1 MTTVY
6 TASYD
11 SPLGV
16 IHLAGDKRGLV
27 GLWFKGQKYD
37 QDLPPGFSLVVNDQ
51 LDVFRQA
58 NRWLDIYFS
67 GREPDFTPALSMIGT
82 DFQLEVWRALLDI
95 PYGQLVSYR
104 EIAYQVGNPGALR
117 ATAHAISRNR
127 ISIIIPCHRVISSNY
142 KLTGY
147 AGGIERKRA
156 LLWLERSLD
165 LVDD

>member
-1 MTTVY
+1 MTTIY
-6 TASYD
+6 ATSYD
-11 SPLGV
+11 SPLGL
-16 IHLAGDKRGLV
+16 IHLAGDEQGLI
-27 GLWFKGQKYD
+27 GLWFNGQKYD
-37 QDLPPGFSLVVNDQ
+37 QDLPPGFVLTANDR
-51 LDVFRQA
+51 LEAFRQA
-58 NRWLDIYFS
+58 NRWLNIYFS

-104 EIAYQVGNPGALR
+104 EIAYRVGNPGALR

-127 ISIIIPCHRVISSNY
+127 ISIIIPCHRVIGSNG

-156 LLWLERSLD
+156 LLRLEHSLD
-165 LVDD
+165 FTDD

>member
-1 MTTVY
+1 MTTIY

-11 SPLGV
+11 SPLGL
-16 IHLAGDKRGLV
+16 IHLADDEQGLI
-27 GLWFKGQKYD
+27 GLWFNGQKYD
-37 QDLPPGFSLVVNDQ
+37 QGLPPGFVLTANDR
-51 LDVFRQA
+51 LEAFRQA

-95 PYGQLVSYR
+95 PYGQLASYR
-104 EIAYQVGNPGALR
+104 EIACRVGNPGALR

-156 LLWLERSLD
+156 LLRLEHSLD
-165 LVDD
+165 LIDD

>member
-1 MTTVY
+1 MTIYATG
-6 TASYD
+6 YD
-11 SPLGV
+11 SPLGL
-16 IHLAGDKRGLV
+16 IHLAGDEQGLI

-37 QDLPPGFSLVVNDQ
+37 QDLPPGFVLTANDR
-51 LDVFRQA
+51 LEAFRQA

-67 GREPDFTPALSMIGT
+67 GREPDFTPALSTIGT

-95 PYGQLVSYR
+95 PYGQLASYR
-104 EIAYQVGNPGALR
+104 EIACRVGNPGALR

-156 LLWLERSLD
+156 LLRLEHSLD
-165 LVDD
+165 LIDD

>member
-1 MTTVY
+1 MTTIY
-6 TASYD
+6 ATSYD
-11 SPLGV
+11 SPLGL
-16 IHLAGDKRGLV
+16 IHLAGDEQGLI
-27 GLWFKGQKYD
+27 GLWFNRQKYD

-95 PYGQLVSYR
+95 PYGQLASYR
-104 EIAYQVGNPGALR
+104 EIACRVGNPGALR

-127 ISIIIPCHRVISSNY
+127 ISIIIPCHRVVSSNY

-156 LLWLERSLD
+156 LLRLERSLD
-165 LVDD
+165 LIDD

>member
-1 MTTVY
+1 MTTIY
-6 TASYD
+6 TAGYD
-11 SPLGV
+11 SPLGL
-16 IHLAGDKRGLV
+16 IHLAGDEQGLI

-37 QDLPPGFSLVVNDQ
+37 QDLPPGFVLVANDR
-51 LDVFRQA
+51 LEAFRQA

-95 PYGQLVSYR
+95 PYGQLASYR
-104 EIAYQVGNPGALR
+104 EIACRVGNPGALR

-156 LLWLERSLD
+156 LLRLEHSLD
-165 LVDD
+165 FTDD

>member
-1 MTTVY
+1 MTTIY
-6 TASYD
+6 TTSYD
-11 SPLGV
+11 SPLGL
-16 IHLAGDKRGLV
+16 IHLAGDEQGLI

-51 LDVFRQA
+51 LDVFQQA

-67 GREPDFTPALSMIGT
+67 GREPGFTPALGMIGT
-82 DFQLEVWRALLDI
+82 DFQLEVWRVLLDI

-104 EIAYQVGNPGALR
+104 EIAYRVGNPGALR

-156 LLWLERSLD
+156 LLRLEHSLD
-165 LVDD
+165 LIDD

>member
-1 MTTVY
+1 MTTIY

-11 SPLGV
+11 SPLGL
-16 IHLAGDKRGLV
+16 IHLAGDEQGLI

-37 QDLPPGFSLVVNDQ
+37 QDLPPSFSLAVNDQ
-51 LDVFRQA
+51 LDVFQQT

-67 GREPDFTPALSMIGT
+67 GREPGFTPALSMIGT

-95 PYGQLVSYR
+95 PYGQLASYR
-104 EIAYQVGNPGALR
+104 EIACRVGNPGALR

-156 LLWLERSLD
+156 LLRLEHSLD
-165 LVDD
+165 FTDD

>member
-1 MTTVY
+1 MTTIY
-6 TASYD
+6 ATSYD
-11 SPLGV
+11 SSLGL
-16 IHLAGDKRGLV
+16 IHLAGDEQGLI

-37 QDLPPGFSLVVNDQ
+37 QDLPPGFVLTANDR
-51 LDVFRQA
+51 LEAFRQA

-95 PYGQLVSYR
+95 PYGQLASYR
-104 EIAYQVGNPGALR
+104 EIACRVGNPGALR

-156 LLWLERSLD
+156 LLRLEHSLD
-165 LVDD
+165 LIDD

>member
-1 MTTVY
+1 MTTIY

-11 SPLGV
+11 SPLGL
-16 IHLAGDKRGLV
+16 IHLAGDEQGLI

-37 QDLPPGFSLVVNDQ
+37 QDLPPGFVLTANDR
-51 LDVFRQA
+51 LEAFRQA

-67 GREPDFTPALSMIGT
+67 GREPDFTPALSTIGT

-95 PYGQLVSYR
+95 PYGQLASYR
-104 EIAYQVGNPGALR
+104 EIACRVDNPGALR

-156 LLWLERSLD
+156 LLRLEHSLD
-165 LVDD
+165 LIDD

>member
-16 IHLAGDKRGLV
+16 IHLAGDKRVLV

-58 NRWLDIYFS
+58 NRWSGIYFS
-67 GREPDFTPALSMIGT
+67 GREPGFTPALSMIGT
-82 DFQLEVWRALLDI
+82 DFQRKVWRTLLDI
-95 PYGQLVSYR
+95 PYGETISYQKLACR
-104 EIAYQVGNPGALR
+104 IDSPNALR
-117 ATAHAISRNR
+117 ATAHAVSRNR
-127 ISIIIPCHRVISSNY
+127 ISIIVPCHRVIGSNG

-147 AGGIERKRA
+147 AGGIERKRV
-156 LLWLERSLD
+156 LLRLERSLD

>member
-1 MTTVY
+1 MMTVY
-6 TASYD
+6 ATSYD
-11 SPLGV
+11 SPLGT

-27 GLWFKGQKYD
+27 GLWFKRQKYD

-82 DFQLEVWRALLDI
+82 DFQRKVWRALLDI
-95 PYGQLVSYR
+95 PYGETISYQKLACR
-104 EIAYQVGNPGALR
+104 IDSPNALR
-117 ATAHAISRNR
+117 AAAHAVSRNR
-127 ISIIIPCHRVISSNY
+127 ISMIIPCHRVISSNG

-156 LLWLERSLD
+156 LLRLERSLD
-165 LVDD
+165 LIDD

>member
-1 MTTVY
+1 MMTIYATG
-6 TASYD
+6 YD
-11 SPLGV
+11 SPLGI
-16 IHLAGDKRGLV
+16 IHLAGDEQGLI

-51 LDVFRQA
+51 LDVFQQA

-67 GREPDFTPALSMIGT
+67 GREPDFTPALSIIGT

-95 PYGQLVSYR
+95 PYGQLASYR
-104 EIAYQVGNPGALR
+104 EIACRVGNPGALR

-156 LLWLERSLD
+156 LLRLEHSLD
-165 LVDD
+165 FTND

>member
-1 MTTVY
+1 MTTIY

-11 SPLGV
+11 SSLGL
-16 IHLAGDKRGLV
+16 IHLAGDEQGLI

-51 LDVFRQA
+51 LDMFRQV

-95 PYGQLVSYR
+95 PYGQLASYR
-104 EIAYQVGNPGALR
+104 EIACRVGNPGALR

-156 LLWLERSLD
+156 LLRLEHSLD
-165 LVDD
+165 FTND

>member
-1 MTTVY
+1 MTTIY
-6 TASYD
+6 ATSYD
-11 SPLGV
+11 SPLGL
-16 IHLAGDKRGLV
+16 IHLAGDEQGLI

-37 QDLPPGFSLVVNDQ
+37 QDLPPGFVLTANDR
-51 LDVFRQA
+51 LEAFRQA

-95 PYGQLVSYR
+95 PYGQLASYR
-104 EIAYQVGNPGALR
+104 EIACRVGNPGALR

-156 LLWLERSLD
+156 LLRLEHSLD
-165 LVDD
+165 LIDD

>member
-37 QDLPPGFSLVVNDQ
+37 RGLPPGFSLVVNDQ

-67 GREPDFTPALSMIGT
+67 GREPGFTPALSMIGT
-82 DFQLEVWRALLDI
+82 DFQQKVWRALLDI
-95 PYGQLVSYR
+95 PYGETISYQKLACR
-104 EIAYQVGNPGALR
+104 IDSPNTLR
-117 ATAHAISRNR
+117 ATAHAVSRNR
-127 ISIIIPCHRVISSNY
+127 ISIIVPCHRVIGSNG
-142 KLTGY
+142 KMTGY
-147 AGGIERKRA
+147 AGGIERKRV
-156 LLWLERSLD
+156 LLRLEHSLD
-165 LVDD
+165 FTDD

>member
-1 MTTVY
+1 MTTIY
-6 TASYD
+6 TTSYD
-11 SPLGV
+11 SPLGL
-16 IHLAGDKRGLV
+16 IHLAGDEQGLV

-37 QDLPPGFSLVVNDQ
+37 QDLPPGFVLAANDR
-51 LDVFRQA
+51 LEAFRQA
-58 NRWLDIYFS
+58 NRWLDIYLS

-95 PYGQLVSYR
+95 PYGQLASYR
-104 EIAYQVGNPGALR
+104 EIACRVGNPGALR

-156 LLWLERSLD
+156 LLRLEHSLD
-165 LVDD
+165 LIDD

>member
-1 MTTVY
+1 MTTIY
-6 TASYD
+6 TTGYD
-11 SPLGV
+11 SSLGL
-16 IHLAGDKRGLV
+16 IHLAGDEQGLI

-37 QDLPPGFSLVVNDQ
+37 QDLPPGFVLTANDR
-51 LDVFRQA
+51 LEAFRQA

-67 GREPDFTPALSMIGT
+67 GRKPGFTPALSMIGT

-95 PYGQLVSYR
+95 PYGQLASYR
-104 EIAYQVGNPGALR
+104 EIAYRVGNPGALR

-127 ISIIIPCHRVISSNY
+127 ISIIIPCHRVISSDH

-156 LLWLERSLD
+156 LLRLEHSLD
-165 LVDD
+165 FTND

>member
-1 MTTVY
+1 MTTIY
-6 TASYD
+6 TAGYD
-11 SPLGV
+11 SPLGL
-16 IHLAGDKRGLV
+16 IHLAGDEQGLI

-37 QDLPPGFSLVVNDQ
+37 QDLPPGFVLVANDR
-51 LDVFRQA
+51 LEAFRQA
-58 NRWLDIYFS
+58 NRWLDIYLS

-95 PYGQLVSYR
+95 PYGQLASYR
-104 EIAYQVGNPGALR
+104 EIACRVGNPGALR

-127 ISIIIPCHRVISSNY
+127 ISIIIPCHRVISGNY

-156 LLWLERSLD
+156 LLRLERSLD
-165 LVDD
+165 LIDD

>member
-1 MTTVY
+1 MTVY

-51 LDVFRQA
+51 LDVFRQD

-82 DFQLEVWRALLDI
+82 DFQRKVWRALLDI
-95 PYGQLVSYR
+95 PYGETISYQKLACR
-104 EIAYQVGNPGALR
+104 IDSPKPLR
-117 ATAHAISRNR
+117 AAAHAVSRNR
-127 ISIIIPCHRVISSNY
+127 ISMIIPRHRVISSNG

-156 LLWLERSLD
+156 LLRLEHSLD
-165 LVDD
+165 LIDD

>member
-1 MTTVY
+1 MTVY

-11 SPLGV
+11 SPLGI
-16 IHLAGDKRGLV
+16 IHLTGDKQGLV

-37 QDLPPGFSLVVNDQ
+37 QDLPPGFSLVANDQ

-67 GREPDFTPALSMIGT
+67 GREPGFTPALGMIGT
-82 DFQLEVWRALLDI
+82 DFQLEVWRVLLDI

-104 EIAYQVGNPGALR
+104 EIAYRVGNPGALR

-156 LLWLERSLD
+156 LLRLERSLD
-165 LVDD
+165 FTDD

>member
-1 MTTVY
+1 MTTIY
-6 TASYD
+6 ATSYD
-11 SPLGV
+11 SSLGL
-16 IHLAGDKRGLV
+16 IHLAGDEQGLI

-37 QDLPPGFSLVVNDQ
+37 QDLPPGFVLTANDR
-51 LDVFRQA
+51 LEAFRQA

-95 PYGQLVSYR
+95 PYGQLASYR
-104 EIAYQVGNPGALR
+104 EIACRVGNPGALR

-156 LLWLERSLD
+156 LLRLERSLD
-165 LVDD
+165 LIDD

>member
-6 TASYD
+6 TTGYD
-11 SPLGV
+11 SPLGL
-16 IHLAGDKRGLV
+16 IHLAGDEQGLV

-37 QDLPPGFSLVVNDQ
+37 QDLPPGFVLAVNDR
-51 LDVFRQA
+51 LEVFRQV

-67 GREPDFTPALSMIGT
+67 GREPDFTPALSVIGT
-82 DFQLEVWRALLDI
+82 DFQLEVWQALLDI
-95 PYGQLVSYR
+95 PYGQLASYR
-104 EIAYQVGNPGALR
+104 EIACRVGNPGALR

-156 LLWLERSLD
+156 LLRLERSLD
-165 LVDD
+165 LIDD